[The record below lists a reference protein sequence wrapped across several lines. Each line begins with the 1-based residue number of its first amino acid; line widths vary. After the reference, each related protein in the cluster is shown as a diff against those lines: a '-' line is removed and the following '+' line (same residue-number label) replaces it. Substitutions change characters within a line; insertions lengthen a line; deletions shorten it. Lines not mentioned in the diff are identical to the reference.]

1 MKLALFCYS
10 RRGRDTADRVLS
22 AFPGWEVRK
31 FAPERYAEEGYA
43 PLKRPPRPFYGEL
56 FPWADAMVFVG
67 ACGIAV
73 REIAPHVR
81 NKATDPAVLS
91 LDELGQFVIP
101 LLSGHIGGANALA
114 RRLAK
119 HLGAT
124 AVVTTATDING
135 KFSVDEW
142 AARNGYAISSLAAAK
157 SYSAAILE
165 RDLPLVSDFP
175 ISGEL
180 PEGVYT
186 GDTGDLGLLIS
197 WRIRE
202 PFGKTL
208 RLIPKTLHLGLGCR
222 RGTSPEAIRAAVQG
236 VLDREG
242 IDPRAVKCAASID
255 LKKDEEGL
263 LAFCGERKLPVSF
276 YSAEKLRA
284 VPGDFTP
291 SELVQRV
298 TGVDNVCERAALLGA
313 ERILVRK
320 QAAGGVT
327 VALAA
332 EKTEVRFG

>member
-10 RRGRDTADRVLS
+10 RRGRDTAQRVLTL
-22 AFPGWEVRK
+22 FPDWEVRK
-31 FAPERYAEEGYA
+31 FAPERYAEEGFEA
-43 PLKRPPRPFYGEL
+43 LQRPPRPFYGEL

-81 NKATDPAVLS
+81 NKATDPAVVS
-91 LDELGQFVIP
+91 IDELGQFVIP

-119 HLGAT
+119 ALGAT

-135 KFSVDEW
+135 RFSVDDW
-142 AARNGYAISSLAAAK
+142 AARNGWAISSLAAAK
-157 SYSAAILE
+157 DYSAAILE

-180 PEGVYT
+180 PEGTYI
-186 GDTGDLGLLIS
+186 GDTGDLGLLLS
-197 WRIRE
+197 WYDRS
-202 PFGKTL
+202 PFTRTL
-208 RLIPKTLHLGLGCR
+208 RLIPRTLHLGLGCR
-222 RGTSPEAIRAAVQG
+222 RGTPAEAIRAAVNG
-236 VLDREG
+236 VLEREG
-242 IDPRAVKCAASID
+242 IDPRAIKCAASID
-255 LKKDEEGL
+255 LKQDEEGL
-263 LAFCGERKLPVSF
+263 LAFCAERKLPVEF
-276 YSAEKLRA
+276 HTAEALRA
-284 VPGDFTP
+284 LPGDFTP
-291 SELVQRV
+291 SELVRKV
-298 TGVDNVCERAALLGA
+298 TGVDNVCERAALMGA
-313 ERILVRK
+313 ETILVRK

>member
-10 RRGRDTADRVLS
+10 RRGRDTADRVAPL
-22 AFPGWEVRK
+22 FPGWEIRK
-31 FAPERYAEEGYA
+31 FAPERYAEAGYEA
-43 PLKRPPRPFYGEL
+43 LRRPPRPFYGEL

-81 NKATDPAVLS
+81 NKATDPAVIGI
-91 LDELGQFVIP
+91 DELGQFVIP

-114 RRLAK
+114 RRLANA
-119 HLGAT
+119 LGAT

-142 AARNGYAISSLAAAK
+142 AARSGYAISSLAAAK
-157 SYSAAILE
+157 AYSAAILE

-180 PEGVYT
+180 PEGTYI
-186 GDTGDLGLLIS
+186 GDTGDLGLLLS
-197 WRIRE
+197 WHTRE

-208 RLIPKTLHLGLGCR
+208 RLIPRTLHLGLGCR
-222 RGTSPEAIRAAVQG
+222 RGTPLEAIRGAVNA
-236 VLDREG
+236 VLEREG

-255 LKKDEEGL
+255 LKQDEEGL
-263 LAFCGERKLPVSF
+263 LAFCRERKLPVTF
-276 YSAEKLRA
+276 YSAEELRA

-291 SELVQRV
+291 SELVMKV

-313 ERILVRK
+313 ETLLVRK

>member
-1 MKLALFCYS
+1 MRLALFCYS
-10 RRGRDTADRVLS
+10 LRGRGTAERVLS
-22 AFPGWEVRK
+22 LFPDWEVRK
-31 FAPERYAEEGYA
+31 FAPERYAGEGFEA
-43 PLKRPPRPFYGEL
+43 LRRPPRPFYGEL

-81 NKATDPAVLS
+81 SKATDPAVVC
-91 LDELGQFVIP
+91 LDELGRFVIP

-114 RRLAK
+114 RRLAGE
-119 HLGAT
+119 LGAT

-142 AARNGYAISSLAAAK
+142 AARNGWAISSLAAAK
-157 SYSAAILE
+157 DYSAAILE

-175 ISGEL
+175 ISTEL
-180 PEGVYT
+180 PEGTYI
-186 GDTGDLGLLIS
+186 GDTGDLGLSLS
-197 WRIRE
+197 WYKKESFAR
-202 PFGKTL
+202 TL
-208 RLIPKTLHLGLGCR
+208 RLIPRTLHLGLGCR
-222 RGTSPEAIRAAVQG
+222 RGTPAEAIRAAVNA
-236 VLDREG
+236 VLERTGLDH
-242 IDPRAVKCAASID
+242 RAIRCAASID
-255 LKKDEEGL
+255 LKKDEAGL
-263 LAFCGERKLPVSF
+263 LEYCGEMKLPVTF
-276 YSAEKLRA
+276 YSAETLRA
-284 VPGDFTP
+284 VPGEFTP

-313 ERILVRK
+313 ETILVRK

>member
-10 RRGRDTADRVLS
+10 RRGRDTAERVLPL
-22 AFPGWEVRK
+22 FPGWEVRK
-31 FAPERYAEEGYA
+31 FAPERYAEAGFEA
-43 PLKRPPRPFYGEL
+43 LRRPPRPFYGEL

-81 NKATDPAVLS
+81 NKATDPAVVS
-91 LDELGQFVIP
+91 IDELGQFVIP

-114 RRLAK
+114 KRLAK
-119 HLGAT
+119 ELGAT

-135 KFSVDEW
+135 RFSVDEW
-142 AARNGYAISSLAAAK
+142 AARNGLSISSLAAAK
-157 SYSAAILE
+157 DYSAAILE
-165 RDLPLVSDFP
+165 RDLPLCSDFP

-180 PEGVYT
+180 PEGTYI
-186 GDTGDLGLLIS
+186 GDTGDLGLCLS
-197 WRIRE
+197 WYRKE
-202 PFGKTL
+202 PFARTL
-208 RLIPKTLHLGLGCR
+208 RLIPRTLHLGLGCR
-222 RGTSPEAIRAAVQG
+222 RGTPVEAIREAVNA

-255 LKKDEEGL
+255 LKREEEGL
-263 LAFCGERKLPVSF
+263 LAFCGERKLPVDF
-276 YSAEKLRA
+276 YSAEELRA

-313 ERILVRK
+313 ERILVKK